1 MDQNSSSLEYDNCRD
16 LTHTRIPMQFFI
28 YVKSISRKKS
38 DSSLWEISVS
48 CTSQKYDNVT
58 TPYYPF
64 FAPLFVNWSLTGGWK
79 QRKISNYK
87 NGRGRLRN
95 GTLPPCE
102 HGLKLYK
109 CNINAVEH
117 SGTSVV
123 TGWPCG
129 WSRNRTECSSTT
141 WWMWYLRF
149 NQTLCKEILSMWS
162 CTYFASSFLLRHT
175 PPVLTGLINCFL
187 TFGHFLDKWKKKKK
201 KQGILSEFANLRPI
215 TTYGIIQS

>member
-1 MDQNSSSLEYDNCRD
+1 MLPHFIIHSLLHY
-16 LTHTRIPMQFFI
+16 L
-28 YVKSISRKKS
+28 S
-38 DSSLWEISVS
+38 
-48 CTSQKYDNVT
+48 
-58 TPYYPF
+58 
-64 FAPLFVNWSLTGGWK
+64 TGRLREVEN
-79 QRKISNYK
+79 RKISNYK
-87 NGRGRLRN
+87 NGRGRVRN
-95 GTLPPCE
+95 GTLPQCK
-102 HGLKLYK
+102 HSLKLYK

-141 WWMWYLRF
+141 WWMWHLRF

-187 TFGHFLDKWKKKKK
+187 TFGHFLDKWKKKK
-201 KQGILSEFANLRPI
+201 IEARDTIWIRELAPYYNLR
-215 TTYGIIQS
+215 YN